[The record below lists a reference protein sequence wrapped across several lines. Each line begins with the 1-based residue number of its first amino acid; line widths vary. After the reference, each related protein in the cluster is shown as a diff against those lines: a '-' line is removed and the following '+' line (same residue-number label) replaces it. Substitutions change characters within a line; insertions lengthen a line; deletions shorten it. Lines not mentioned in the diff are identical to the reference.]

1 MSHSGV
7 RDGAAAAQAGG
18 VGCVQ
23 IPGGGGSGRPQGPAS
38 TLPLRTS
45 PHRKQLRWGFSA
57 IQQVF
62 SKYGLK
68 APSAEWTEQNGL
80 PAPSGT

>member
-23 IPGGGGSGRPQGPAS
+23 IPGGGGVGEATGTGQHTPPQD
-38 TLPLRTS
+38 
-45 PHRKQLRWGFSA
+45 FSA
-57 IQQVF
+57 Q
-62 SKYGLK
+62 KT
-68 APSAEWTEQNGL
+68 A
-80 PAPSGT
+80 